1 MQSIKDIL
9 TTMSESALR
18 PADGINVGQIEP
30 VSLSPEDFQASIP
43 SPVQPYLANDIGE
56 VTDAN
61 GLDEKDFINN
71 PILPAASGNNIT
83 SVADITNRINGV
95 VSEDV
100 SSILDVV
107 MGKLIV
113 ESIYEVKLKDQ
124 LGSMFESQGLNED
137 FTEKATDIFESAVTS
152 AGKKHLSAISEAANT
167 YIAEQLET
175 YHQATQTQIDSF
187 LNNAVNEWAEDNKL
201 ALEMGARTK
210 IAESFMDG
218 LKSLLESH
226 YVDLP
231 KDRVDLY
238 EAACATGDKV
248 LKELEEAK
256 SVNESLANE
265 IKSLKRSAIL
275 ESVTK
280 GVTSVTAEKIRSLAE
295 SIEFVNETS
304 FKTRLV
310 MVAESLTNKS
320 SSVAKPLTED
330 FNTPVSGVEVQP
342 TANDDISQY
351 VAALNRFN
359 GRGR

>member
-18 PADGINVGQIEP
+18 PADSINVGQIEP
-30 VSLSPEDFQASIP
+30 VSLSPEDFQAVSP
-43 SPVQPYLANDIGE
+43 SAVEPYPANVAGE

-61 GLDEKDFINN
+61 GLDEKEFINN
-71 PILPAASGNNIT
+71 PILPAVEGNDIT
-83 SVADITNRINGV
+83 SVDDITNRINGV

-100 SSILDVV
+100 SSILDKV

-113 ESIYEVKLKDQ
+113 ESIYEVQLKDQ

-137 FTEKATDIFESAVTS
+137 FTEKATDIFESAVTC

-167 YIAEQLET
+167 YIAEQLEI

-210 IAESFMDG
+210 IAESFMEG

-226 YVDLP
+226 YVELP
-231 KDRVDLY
+231 KERVDLY

-248 LKELEEAK
+248 LKELEESKA
-256 SVNESLANE
+256 VNESLVTE
-265 IKSLKRSAIL
+265 INSLKRAAIL
-275 ESVTK
+275 ESATK
-280 GVTSVTAEKIRSLAE
+280 GVTAVTAEKIRSLAE
-295 SIEFVNETS
+295 SIEFTNEAS
-304 FKTRLV
+304 FKTRV
-310 MVAESLTNKS
+310 AMVAESLTAKGT
-320 SSVAKPLTED
+320 SVSKPLTED
-330 FNTPVSGVEVQP
+330 FNTPVASAEAPIV
-342 TANDDISQY
+342 NDDISQY
-351 VAALNRFN
+351 VAALDRLG
-359 GRGR
+359 GRSR

>member
-18 PADGINVGQIEP
+18 PADSINVGQVEP

-43 SPVQPYLANDIGE
+43 NPVEPYLANDIGA
-56 VTDAN
+56 VTDPN
-61 GLDEKDFINN
+61 GLDEKEFINN
-71 PILPAASGNNIT
+71 PLLPAAGGNDIT
-83 SVADITNRINGV
+83 SVDDITNRINGV

-100 SSILDVV
+100 NSILDVV

-124 LGSMFESQGLNED
+124 LGSMFESQGLKED
-137 FTEKATDIFESAVTS
+137 FTEKATDIFEAAVTC

-175 YHQATQTQIDSF
+175 YHQATQTQIDAF

-218 LKSLLESH
+218 LKGLLESH

-238 EAACATGDKV
+238 EAACATGDIV
-248 LKELEEAK
+248 LQELEEAK
-256 SVNESLANE
+256 AVNESLATE
-265 IKSLKRSAIL
+265 IKSLKRTAIL

-280 GVTSVTAEKIRSLAE
+280 GVTDVAAAKIRSLAE
-295 SIEFVNETS
+295 SIEFVNEAS

-320 SSVAKPLTED
+320 ASVAKPLTED
-330 FNTPVSGVEVQP
+330 FATSVASKGDMQPV
-342 TANDDISQY
+342 NDDISRY
-351 VAALNRFN
+351 VAALDRFS